1 MTYWVYYWSQTRDTD
16 ANGQSSMGMTIE
28 DVIEEYKLF
37 YICTAHMDNGS
48 TKYAPRVAGPCKR
61 EGAKFVWDKQA

>member
-1 MTYWVYYWSQTRDTD
+1 
-16 ANGQSSMGMTIE
+16 MGMTIE